1 MSFVLRPEFEFFFR
15 FWSLLEDSGLFWWNG
30 ALHWRGE
37 YHDLCRFWLWFYFL
51 PRNSYK
57 SRTYQPR
64 TEIFFQILW
73 KHKRIP
79 KNDHHNCP
87 IDLEHTSQIVVNR
100 YKFWDLYAATLIT
113 LNHMTDGDTMSNQY
127 PQITTHQPRTDV
139 YLLFCLLRPMKRER
153 ERENDGALGLHSS
166 KKKLPTRWTR
176 ERNSSYGWGLR
187 SWMKFGNRGQGMEV
201 HHLWWNL
208 VVLKCSLM
216 FYCSICIVQWC
227 NVFGVFWNFTVVVL
241 FFSDDFELE
250 TKLHQKVLWSNNIP
264 LGSRSATFLCTFQNL
279 RLL

>member
-1 MSFVLRPEFEFFFR
+1 MKRCIATIEHKMLFTILESLHVFCSAPRIRIFSR
-15 FWSLLEDSGLFWWNG
+15 FWSLLEESGLFWWNG

-79 KNDHHNCP
+79 ENDHHNCP
-87 IDLEHTSQIVVNR
+87 IDLEHTSKIVVNR

-153 ERENDGALGLHSS
+153 ERKWWRARFAFFQ
-166 KKKLPTRWTR
+166 KKTSDEMD
-176 ERNSSYGWGLR
+176 ER
-187 SWMKFGNRGQGMEV
+187 
-201 HHLWWNL
+201 
-208 VVLKCSLM
+208 
-216 FYCSICIVQWC
+216 
-227 NVFGVFWNFTVVVL
+227 
-241 FFSDDFELE
+241 
-250 TKLHQKVLWSNNIP
+250 TKQ
-264 LGSRSATFLCTFQNL
+264 FL
-279 RLL
+279 RLRIEELNDLWKPGARYGSPPFVMKSSCFEV